1 MLIVCTEHTINCE
14 TRRFQA
20 RRRHEATAAGVLVKL
35 VSVFV
40 GGEWGAAGG
49 EHAPTAWAN
58 LWAEEEAA
66 AASSFD
72 SARDIDASYMGKM
85 S

>member
-1 MLIVCTEHTINCE
+1 M
-14 TRRFQA
+14 
-20 RRRHEATAAGVLVKL
+20 TAAGALVKL

-40 GGEWGAAGG
+40 GRELRAAEGG
-49 EHAPTAWAN
+49 HGPTAWAN
-58 LWAEEEAA
+58 LYAEEEAA
-66 AASSFD
+66 ASSSFA